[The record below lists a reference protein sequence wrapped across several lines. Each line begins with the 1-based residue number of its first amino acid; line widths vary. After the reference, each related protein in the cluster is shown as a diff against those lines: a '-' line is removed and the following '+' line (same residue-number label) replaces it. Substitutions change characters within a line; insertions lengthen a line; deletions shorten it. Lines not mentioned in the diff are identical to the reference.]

1 MGFLWLLNTVV
12 VVADLNAKLPDI
24 GSAFDEDDYHKYYD
38 DPSHLD
44 PYGDYG
50 HGMFG
55 DYGDDGVDTDVFSRD
70 WIEHVMNFELK
81 DSEFF
86 YEDVTEIGTVL
97 RGGFFASDEKKSDVM
112 FQILN
117 PSMLEVYNSQ
127 GKSDV
132 FFTVKAEEVG
142 TYTFHFAGKRTQQV
156 SFIVGAGKKGALK
169 KEQVKTIEDQIKTV
183 DRELRD
189 IQHEGSYLWTRQKSH
204 LKTVDAINSRI
215 FWFTVVEFLA
225 LAAVAGFQVF
235 YVKNLLSHRRLY

>member
-1 MGFLWLLNTVV
+1 MGFLWLLNTIV
-12 VVADLNAKLPDI
+12 VVADPDSKLPDI
-24 GSAFDEDDYHKYYD
+24 GSAFDEDDYQKYYD

-50 HGMFG
+50 HAMFG
-55 DYGDDGVDTDVFSRD
+55 DYGEDGVDTDVFSRD

-142 TYTFHFAGKRTQQV
+142 TYTFHFAGKSTQQV
-156 SFIVGAGKKGALK
+156 SFIVGAGKKG
-169 KEQVKTIEDQIKTV
+169 
-183 DRELRD
+183 
-189 IQHEGSYLWTRQKSH
+189 
-204 LKTVDAINSRI
+204 
-215 FWFTVVEFLA
+215 
-225 LAAVAGFQVF
+225 
-235 YVKNLLSHRRLY
+235 HRRASSLLREKPFVV